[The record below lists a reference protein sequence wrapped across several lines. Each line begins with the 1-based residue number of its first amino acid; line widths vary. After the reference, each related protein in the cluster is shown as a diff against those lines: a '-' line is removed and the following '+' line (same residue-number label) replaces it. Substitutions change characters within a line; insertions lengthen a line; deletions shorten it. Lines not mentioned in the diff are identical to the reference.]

1 MDDPT
6 PPEISEQQQ
15 AAIVEAPA
23 LPAPG
28 PPPAPPKT
36 EEEEGG
42 RMSFFEHLVELRK
55 RIIASAIAIGIGM
68 VIGLSVSE
76 KVFGYL
82 ARPMLKALHDA
93 HLEEKLIYTSPTGAI
108 SLIITLGLYLGIV
121 IALPVVLYQV
131 WLFIAPGL
139 YRHERRAV
147 SLFVF
152 SSMFLFLTGVAFGY
166 FISLPYV
173 LKFLIGFQGPFKPLI
188 SINEYF
194 DMILIVLLGLGIIFE
209 LPVLIFCLTLFG
221 IVTPKFLWKNFRYAI
236 LVITILAAIVT
247 PTPDATTMVIFMG
260 VMTLLY
266 VLGIGVSYVV
276 VRKRRRAEMAAGQG
290 AS

>member
-76 KVFGYL
+76 KVFRIPGT
-82 ARPMLKALHDA
+82 ADA
-93 HLEEKLIYTSPTGAI
+93 
-108 SLIITLGLYLGIV
+108 
-121 IALPVVLYQV
+121 
-131 WLFIAPGL
+131 
-139 YRHERRAV
+139 
-147 SLFVF
+147 
-152 SSMFLFLTGVAFGY
+152 
-166 FISLPYV
+166 
-173 LKFLIGFQGPFKPLI
+173 
-188 SINEYF
+188 
-194 DMILIVLLGLGIIFE
+194 
-209 LPVLIFCLTLFG
+209 
-221 IVTPKFLWKNFRYAI
+221 
-236 LVITILAAIVT
+236 
-247 PTPDATTMVIFMG
+247 
-260 VMTLLY
+260 
-266 VLGIGVSYVV
+266 
-276 VRKRRRAEMAAGQG
+276 
-290 AS
+290 